1 MNAGAIPWLSRLQV
15 YPDIIEYWLRVV
27 KLRKHV
33 NTSQKALKRLA
44 CRLHIYKGHHVG
56 LEYAGLKLQ
65 EVYQTDYKEQ
75 KNAPAWRDAQN
86 QSLVNVLVEE
96 GKAGASSAEPIRARM
111 KKKEKMQLG
120 KTARTICQRDNKRA
134 VLKAV
139 ATNTG
144 DVDVE
149 LDSQATMVPVMALL
163 NRERQQECLGTPSM
177 EPAFVADFG

>member
-1 MNAGAIPWLSRLQV
+1 M
-15 YPDIIEYWLRVV
+15 
-27 KLRKHV
+27 
-33 NTSQKALKRLA
+33 
-44 CRLHIYKGHHVG
+44 
-56 LEYAGLKLQ
+56 
-65 EVYQTDYKEQ
+65 YQTDYKEQ

-177 EPAFVADFG
+177 EPAFAADFGYLADTAVALPEYVWPFTFPRIVFSVLCSTKISCSSVSCYIVSCLGDGTEFEIRLT